1 MVHQMELHRREA
13 ERAAVE
19 QTEAAAAV
27 VAGRLHEARRAQQ
40 QVERANPSP
49 DRTPSLSPNLKP

>member
-1 MVHQMELHRREA
+1 MFGHPDGEPVARLEEWTQDPF
-13 ERAAVE
+13 
-19 QTEAAAAV
+19 AAAV